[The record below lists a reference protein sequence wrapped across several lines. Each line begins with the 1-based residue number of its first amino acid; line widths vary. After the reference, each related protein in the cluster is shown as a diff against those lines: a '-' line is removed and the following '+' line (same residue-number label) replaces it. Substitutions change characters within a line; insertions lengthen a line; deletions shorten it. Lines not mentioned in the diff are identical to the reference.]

1 MTPAQQKYLRERL
14 NTLAHDRIAKLPP
27 KGLSKEDKERLF
39 ADKDYDVYEQHGSYY
54 VRFPED
60 GDKRKAYDA
69 AYQAILTEKQALL
82 DQIMLSGLYSESGI
96 DIAAALEAFANK

>member
-14 NTLAHDRIAKLPP
+14 NQIASERISKLPP

-54 VRFPED
+54 VRFEED
-60 GDKRKAYDA
+60 LSKQKAYQQ
-69 AYQAILTEKQALL
+69 AYNEIQKEKTQLL
-82 DQIMLSGLYSESGI
+82 DQIMLSGFQYMGF
-96 DIAAALEAFANK
+96 DVAAALEAFANK